1 VLADLLYWVIMGEGV
16 SRVGVSRVG
25 GVDVFD
31 AGFILELQFFDGLFE
46 HGGDLFF
53 IGYFVGTGGLFL
65 EMS

>member
-1 VLADLLYWVIMGEGV
+1 MLADLLYWVIMGE
-16 SRVGVSRVG
+16 GVSRVG